1 MSGAVRLGI
10 GTRLVYD
17 GEVVTVEQLFGSAAG
32 CEVLARDGRGRPLR
46 LSLRELLTAE
56 RARVVPAKP
65 GPASDDAGEVAA
77 TVLAQLSEAERVEVL
92 ERAAQVRELLTGYR
106 SGSAEMAAPGEPRS
120 EYGPGTSLM
129 ARYAA
134 KAAELGIGERT
145 IERWVQRF
153 QEDAEAG
160 LVRGDGPHR
169 PGVVGMSGL
178 GRADSRWVET
188 ALEVMAEHTD
198 QSKPSHS
205 IVIRRTAARLAARH
219 GSGVVSLPSRAT
231 AYRWLQELEER
242 QPTFRLS
249 TKRNRDIAARPGAVY
264 GKLRPTRPG
273 EYLLLDTTR
282 LDVFALDP
290 LTLRWVQA
298 ELTAAMDWYTRCI
311 TGVRLTPVSTK
322 SVDASSVLYQTYRPR
337 PAGASWPQ
345 HAVWPDHGIPRAVL
359 LDINAI
365 EGPMA
370 EAAASAGWV
379 APALAPETV
388 VVDHGMI
395 YVSEHLTSVCQRMGI
410 SVQPARLRTGR
421 DKGPLE
427 RFFRT
432 LREDLLEALPGYKG
446 PDLPSRGLDPE
457 GQAFFFLNELE
468 AIIREW
474 IAGIYHHT
482 SHKGLVDP
490 HLPGLRLSP
499 AAMFEHGLQRAGYV
513 EVPRDPDLGFEF
525 LQTKWRQI
533 HHYGI
538 EIRRRRYNG
547 PALDPYREIT
557 SPYTGKAKGRW
568 PIQVD
573 PDDINRVYFRDPAS
587 GRWHAL
593 IWEHAPAVDMPLSDE
608 ALQFARRM
616 AAAKYTYPDD
626 ELAVADLLERWNLG
640 LGMSMAE
647 RRIALRISRD
657 QAAIDLPSPD
667 EVSSL
672 PSVRKV
678 LELPAVATSEP
689 GASQSAGTTAGRARK
704 PEPEPEP
711 PKPGDDDDVDEL
723 DSADGDL
730 AEDDFYAD
738 ALEDVE

>member
-1 MSGAVRLGI
+1 VSGVVRLGI
-10 GTRLVYD
+10 GARLVYE

-77 TVLAQLSEAERVEVL
+77 TVLAQLSETERDEVL
-92 ERAAQVRELLTGYR
+92 ERAAHMRELLTGYR

-134 KAAELGIGERT
+134 KAAELGVGERT

-153 QEDAEAG
+153 REDREAG

-198 QSKPSHS
+198 ESKPSLS

-219 GSGVVSLPSRAT
+219 GSGVVPLPSRAT
-231 AYRWLQELEER
+231 AYRWLEELEER

-249 TKRNRDIAARPGAVY
+249 TKRNRDIAARPGTVY

-345 HAVWPDHGIPRAVL
+345 DAVWPDHGIPRAVL

-379 APALAPETV
+379 APALAPETLPPQPPPGHRLGAV
-388 VVDHGMI
+388 GWAASPWWVTCGSSGRAAGGGFGGVGRSWHG
-395 YVSEHLTSVCQRMGI
+395 
-410 SVQPARLRTGR
+410 GR
-421 DKGPLE
+421 
-427 RFFRT
+427 
-432 LREDLLEALPGYKG
+432 
-446 PDLPSRGLDPE
+446 
-457 GQAFFFLNELE
+457 
-468 AIIREW
+468 
-474 IAGIYHHT
+474 
-482 SHKGLVDP
+482 
-490 HLPGLRLSP
+490 
-499 AAMFEHGLQRAGYV
+499 
-513 EVPRDPDLGFEF
+513 
-525 LQTKWRQI
+525 
-533 HHYGI
+533 
-538 EIRRRRYNG
+538 IRRVAVRG
-547 PALDPYREIT
+547 E
-557 SPYTGKAKGRW
+557 TGG
-568 PIQVD
+568 
-573 PDDINRVYFRDPAS
+573 
-587 GRWHAL
+587 
-593 IWEHAPAVDMPLSDE
+593 AVP
-608 ALQFARRM
+608 
-616 AAAKYTYPDD
+616 
-626 ELAVADLLERWNLG
+626 
-640 LGMSMAE
+640 
-647 RRIALRISRD
+647 
-657 QAAIDLPSPD
+657 
-667 EVSSL
+667 VSS
-672 PSVRKV
+672 R
-678 LELPAVATSEP
+678 PA
-689 GASQSAGTTAGRARK
+689 
-704 PEPEPEP
+704 
-711 PKPGDDDDVDEL
+711 
-723 DSADGDL
+723 
-730 AEDDFYAD
+730 
-738 ALEDVE
+738 